1 MKNKVLMVLL
11 SVVIAFSLW
20 LYVISVV
27 NPEFE
32 DTYHN
37 IPVVLDGE
45 GVLEDRGLMITSNQ
59 NPTIS
64 LRLKGNRT
72 YLAEMT
78 SADITVIVDVS
89 KISKAGTLLV
99 DYTEKFPGNI
109 PDNAIEVQTRTP
121 NTITLVVE
129 ERISKPVDVVINYTG
144 SLPTDYICDKENVVL
159 DYEKVTVTGPK
170 SVVDQIAQ
178 AVVEVDLAG
187 KSETISE
194 RFAYTLCNEAGEPV
208 DAEMIRT
215 NVEEIDLTLKIQRV
229 KEITLVVEVIDGGGA
244 TEKTSSIKIE
254 PYKIRVSGNESML
267 EKFEDTLEIGT
278 IDLSKL
284 LEDTTRTFPIV
295 LPDGITN
302 ETGLTEAVVE
312 VKFPNLRIKKLSV
325 TNITPVNVPEGL
337 EVDMITQMLEI
348 KIRGPIALVDGVK
361 DSDISVTVD
370 FSQAP
375 LGTATMRAD
384 ITIDSSYTGVG
395 IVGAYHVSA
404 TLRDPLEEGS

>member
-229 KEITLVVEVIDGGGA
+229 KEITLVVKVIDGGGA

-254 PYKIRVSGNESML
+254 PSKIRVSGNESML